1 MGKPRALWMCARAGL
16 HRHGGGRSIESLGV
30 TSVMES
36 LPYVLVSAW
45 AAALSAP
52 ALWLYARTEAG
63 RDSIRTLFAVAAVLC
78 AVTLLTSWM
87 MIQSFFSRL
96 TVESALIWGIPIV
109 VSLIGTV
116 AIARLSF
123 AADQKRSNRD
133 A

>member
-1 MGKPRALWMCARAGL
+1 
-16 HRHGGGRSIESLGV
+16 
-30 TSVMES
+30 MES
-36 LPYVLVSAW
+36 LPYVLVPAW
-45 AAALSAP
+45 AAAFSAP
-52 ALWLYARTEAG
+52 ALWLYARTEDG
-63 RDSIRTLFAVAAVLC
+63 RASIRTLLVVASVLC

-87 MIQSFFSRL
+87 MFQSFFSRL

-109 VSLIGTV
+109 VSLMCTL